1 MATFPEFFFV
11 CLLPWAN
18 TWTEIY
24 LWLTFS
30 SRSFSQNFVAMTLV
44 SFFFPLTFAL
54 KKSELSQNFSIIGDF
69 LFFQDS
75 WRLYT
80 VNPEVQELNENI
92 IYLYVNCQRR
102 QWHPTPVIL
111 PGKSHGWRSLVGCS
125 PWGRKESDTTEW
137 LSSSSSYVNCSK
149 SIFPRVVGRGFGII
163 PLIIWNLLSSLP
175 LRHQLALYWIIFDYI
190 FHFFQILKSLC
201 LFTLYSLWLTHIF
214 PPCY

>member
-1 MATFPEFFFV
+1 
-11 CLLPWAN
+11 
-18 TWTEIY
+18 
-24 LWLTFS
+24 
-30 SRSFSQNFVAMTLV
+30 MTLV

-201 LFTLYSLWLTHIF
+201 LFILYSLWLTHIF